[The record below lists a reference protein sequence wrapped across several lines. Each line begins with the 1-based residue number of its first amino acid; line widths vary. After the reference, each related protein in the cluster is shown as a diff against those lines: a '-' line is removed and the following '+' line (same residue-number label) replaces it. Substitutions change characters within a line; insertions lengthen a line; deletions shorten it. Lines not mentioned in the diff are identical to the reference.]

1 MREQEREKNST
12 VKDGEMINAFPEA
25 EAPEIGIR
33 EHWGTGR
40 GKEEGGYI
48 IFAKRAVSER
58 SH

>member
-1 MREQEREKNST
+1 
-12 VKDGEMINAFPEA
+12 MINAFPEA

-48 IFAKRAVSER
+48 IFAKRACF
-58 SH
+58 